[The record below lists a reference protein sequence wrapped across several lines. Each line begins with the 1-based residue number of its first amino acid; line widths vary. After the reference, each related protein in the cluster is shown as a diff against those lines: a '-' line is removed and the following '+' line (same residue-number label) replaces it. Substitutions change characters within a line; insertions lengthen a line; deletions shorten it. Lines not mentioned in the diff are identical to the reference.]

1 MNEEVESFYG
11 CLKDL
16 YADIV
21 RKRTKTIST
30 EEFKNRATSIYE
42 TWKIKVKPLLV
53 SIEIDLNVLDGL
65 DNLIEATY
73 AAATLRTVSEVS
85 NLRNTLGELHDMFLN
100 KIIVPLNSEQK
111 AEPTAKVMEYASFL
125 GLDTNWSVAV
135 CALQLQEVAVTL
147 VAEKLKIDLG
157 KTNVEQILKAKIA
170 KDFSFNH
177 QYEAFRIEV
186 KRQFD
191 VDMPFLTTQF
201 RRMRVKVLHEGYN
214 PEPEEKD
221 SLTSFTIGLLK
232 KLDSICSAEKV

>member
-1 MNEEVESFYG
+1 MNKEVEDFYG

-16 YADIV
+16 YSDIV
-21 RKRTKTIST
+21 RTRTKTIST

-53 SIEIDLNVLDGL
+53 SLEIDFNVLDGL
-65 DNLIEATY
+65 DGLFEVTY
-73 AAATLRTVSEVS
+73 SEATLRVS
-85 NLRNTLGELHDMFLN
+85 NVFNLRRTLGELHDMFLN
-100 KIIVPLNSEQK
+100 KIIAPLNSGQT
-111 AEPTAKVMEYASFL
+111 AEPTANVMESASFL

-147 VAEKLKIDLG
+147 VAERLKIDLG

-177 QYEAFRIEV
+177 QYEAFRTEV

-221 SLTSFTIGLLK
+221 SLVSFTIGLLR
-232 KLDSICSAEKV
+232 KLEDICNKT